1 MIIDTHVHIHSYP
14 EDEIEEILQR
24 ASSVGVGLV
33 IDAGTTLDT
42 SLVSVELSSRHDRFF
57 SGVGVHP
64 MDIEDPLSSA
74 DCDVLQ
80 SMASSNEKVIVMS
93 EIGLDYLESSPDRAL
108 QFDAFRRQISI
119 AKELSLPIVFHSRE
133 AHEDCFRVLLEEKA
147 YEVPG
152 VMHYF
157 QGTLDDA
164 KRVIDLGFYISIA
177 RPIFRL
183 GHLADV
189 VSQISL
195 DHIVVETDSS
205 PQPFKN
211 NRNNWTEPRHLR
223 PIIEKIAE
231 LQEKSVNEVE
241 EKVFTNTKKILSK
254 RWDIV
259 EKYISCD

>member
-1 MIIDTHVHIHSYP
+1 M
-14 EDEIEEILQR
+14 
-24 ASSVGVGLV
+24 
-33 IDAGTTLDT
+33 
-42 SLVSVELSSRHDRFF
+42 
-57 SGVGVHP
+57 
-64 MDIEDPLSSA
+64 
-74 DCDVLQ
+74 
-80 SMASSNEKVIVMS
+80 
-93 EIGLDYLESSPDRAL
+93 
-108 QFDAFRRQISI
+108 
-119 AKELSLPIVFHSRE
+119 
-133 AHEDCFRVLLEEKA
+133 
-147 YEVPG
+147 
-152 VMHYF
+152 
-157 QGTLDDA
+157 
-164 KRVIDLGFYISIA
+164 
-177 RPIFRL
+177 
-183 GHLADV
+183 